1 MPEKYGNWHTIY
13 TRLRRWAERGVL
25 ERLFLGLQKENLI
38 RISVTCLGLDS
49 TSIKVHLDAEGAL
62 KKTDP
67 NPSGNQVADVTM
79 SRKNH
84 QLEVET
90 VN

>member
-1 MPEKYGNWHTIY
+1 M
-13 TRLRRWAERGVL
+13 
-25 ERLFLGLQKENLI
+25 FLGLQKENLI